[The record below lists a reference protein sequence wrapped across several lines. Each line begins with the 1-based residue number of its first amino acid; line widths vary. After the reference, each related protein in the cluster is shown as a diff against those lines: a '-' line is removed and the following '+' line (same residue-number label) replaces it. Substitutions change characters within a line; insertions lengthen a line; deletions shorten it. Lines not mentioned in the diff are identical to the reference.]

1 MAPARERAPMPET
14 PAVLPNLPVKVSRKE
29 YERFVANLAS
39 QGYAPVAQDGGVYVD
54 HVCVAQEGGDER
66 FVYPAAFARFDPMV
80 PNRHAPPGSRDD
92 ADPAALRKRAR
103 AGLTQALGRIPG
115 LDHRAVGALIDD
127 LETLAITA
135 GAGAR
140 A

>member
-1 MAPARERAPMPET
+1 MAEAPI
-14 PAVLPNLPVKVSRKE
+14 VLLNLPVKVTRKE
-29 YERFVANLAS
+29 YERFVANLEG
-39 QGYAPVAQDGGVYVD
+39 QGYAPVMQDGGVYVD
-54 HVCVAQEGGDER
+54 HVCVAQEGGDDR
-66 FVYPAAFARFDPMV
+66 FVYPAAFARFGPMA
-80 PNRHAPPGSRDD
+80 PNRHAPSGPRDD

-103 AGLTQALGRIPG
+103 AGLTQAFGRIPG

-127 LETLAITA
+127 LETLALAA